1 MDKSLY
7 EIMQEIYAQKKTEF
21 SKDIKL
27 IGTLT
32 SEEDSP
38 NGKVLV
44 TNDVFLIIDEMPD
57 GTTSQRFVITGLDK
71 DGKIYPAQEIAQ
83 DDISFLAQFQN
94 MNKVEVISLNEMDKQ
109 LEKVAKKLGISKEE
123 VCSMSEV
130 DLDKALDDKGLSKED
145 LDKDESQKSKQD
157 ENTPDPEVLN
167 NINAKQEIKTNI
179 KVDDKYT
186 LADILGV
193 PAGSKLLVVY
203 PTNIPD
209 RSKLPYTTSLI
220 CMIQNPDGS
229 IEYSN
234 ALTQVGGKDSDKNVY
249 EVNRDG
255 SRVEEKS
262 VKSSFA
268 IKSNIVKNGIIT
280 ARIGSMGY
288 IEVGFGYMDKTSHK
302 DVVSERLE
310 DQHTRYTTYEVRKEF
325 SPREGVDNI
334 PDKMDEIKEHP
345 EISKNGQDGITLAE
359 ADGNLATGHEEV
371 LEQIKAYNPDIADVF
386 TDEEI
391 IDRYHSMCEKNPES
405 SKEDLIRYT
414 EEDLSEDAEHMKGP
428 MEH

>member
-32 SEEDSP
+32 SEEDTP

-44 TNDVFLIIDEMPD
+44 TNDVFVIIDEMPD
-57 GTTSQRFVITGLDK
+57 GSTSQKFIITGLDK

-83 DDISFLAQFQN
+83 DDLSFLAQFQN
-94 MNKVEVISLNEMDKQ
+94 MNKVEVVSLNELDKQ
-109 LEKVAKKLGISKEE
+109 LEKIAKKLGVSKEDIRT
-123 VCSMSEV
+123 MSEV
-130 DLDKALDDKGLSKED
+130 DLGKALDDKGLSKDD
-145 LDKDESQKSKQD
+145 LDKDESQETKQD
-157 ENTPDPEVLN
+157 EKTPDPNILN
-167 NINAKQEIKTNI
+167 NVSAKQEIDMNT
-179 KVDDKYT
+179 KVDDRYT

-209 RSKLPYTTSLI
+209 RSKLPYSTNLI
-220 CMIQNPDGS
+220 CMIQKPDGS
-229 IEYSN
+229 IEYSD
-234 ALTQVGGKDSDKNVY
+234 AFTQVGGKDSDKNVY

-268 IKSNIVKNGIIT
+268 VKSSIVKNGIIT

-288 IEVGFGYMDKTSHK
+288 IEVGFGYIDKTSNK

-325 SPREGVDNI
+325 SQKEGVDNI
-334 PDKMDEIKEHP
+334 TDKMDEIKEHP
-345 EISKNGQDGITLAE
+345 EMSKNGQNGITLAE
-359 ADGNLATGHEEV
+359 ADGDFSTGHEEV
-371 LEQIKAYNPDIADVF
+371 LEQIKAYNPNISEVF

-391 IDRYHSMCEKNPES
+391 IDRYHSMCEKYPDDNE
-405 SKEDLIRYT
+405 EDKIRYT
-414 EEDLSEDAEHMKGP
+414 QEDLAEDAEHMRGP

>member
-7 EIMQEIYAQKKTEF
+7 ELMKEIYEQKKTEF

-32 SEEDSP
+32 SEETSP

-94 MNKVEVISLNEMDKQ
+94 MNKVEVVSLNEFDKQ

-123 VCSMSEV
+123 VRSMSEI
-130 DLDKALDDKGLSKED
+130 DLDKALDDKGLSKDD
-145 LDKDESQKSKQD
+145 LDKDENEGQEANQD
-157 ENTPDPEVLN
+157 EKVPDPEVLN
-167 NINAKQEIKTNI
+167 NIDAKQEIKTNI

-229 IEYSN
+229 IEYSD

-288 IEVGFGYMDKTSHK
+288 IEVGFGYIDRTSNK

-334 PDKMDEIKEHP
+334 TDKMDEIKEHP
-345 EISKNGQDGITLAE
+345 EISEDGVTLAE
-359 ADGNLATGHEEV
+359 ADGNLATGHEEI
-371 LEQIKAYNPDIADVF
+371 LDQIKAYNPDIADVF
-386 TDEEI
+386 TNDEI
-391 IDRYHSMCEKNPES
+391 MDRYHSMCEKNPES

-414 EEDLSEDAEHMKGP
+414 QEDLSEDAEHMKGP